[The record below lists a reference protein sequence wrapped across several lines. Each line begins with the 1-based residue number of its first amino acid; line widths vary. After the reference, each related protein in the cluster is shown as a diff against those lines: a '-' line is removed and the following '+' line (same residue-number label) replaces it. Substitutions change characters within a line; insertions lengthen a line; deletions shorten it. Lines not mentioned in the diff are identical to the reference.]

1 MSIEINIKLNIN
13 EYPILNQFKKKE
25 LENQIYKI
33 IKTGYNIYF
42 PSVTEINNNIEYH
55 EFIEHINNIKLDIKN
70 EINTIDIS
78 NKINSLELSLN
89 KLIGI
94 SSNSA
99 KKGNYGENYLEE
111 IIIQKYGD
119 IKYEKK
125 NHIPH
130 SGDAWLYLPDNKIIM
145 LESKNYTTPVKKEE
159 INKLEYDMKN
169 NNIKWSLL
177 ININSSIQG
186 MKELDFY
193 TFNHNNE
200 TYSIIMISNLS
211 SDLHKLDLGLQIIRK
226 LINIFNNINN
236 FPWIIYDIKD
246 NLIELNDIMKKNY
259 VLRDTFYNME
269 KEIINSL
276 SIYHV
281 HVRNYQF
288 ELEQII
294 LKITNKIN
302 NTMIKSIE
310 CVDLNIN
317 IELLNNYKSFKIYN
331 ILIKIIDTFY
341 SKKWIINIDTL
352 KIYNNNV
359 EIGYIKI
366 QHNKIIIFN
375 IKNDITIN
383 FNKNKDFENYKNL
396 ELLQL
401 L

>member
-1 MSIEINIKLNIN
+1 MSIEINIKLNIE
-13 EYPILNQFKKKE
+13 EYPILNQLKKKD
-25 LENQIYKI
+25 LETQIYKI
-33 IKTGYNIYF
+33 IKTGYDIYF
-42 PSVTEINNNIEYH
+42 PSIKKINNNIEYY
-55 EFIEHINNIKLDIKN
+55 EFIEQINNIKSDIKN
-70 EINTIDIS
+70 ELNTIDIS
-78 NKINSLELSLN
+78 NKINSLESSLN

-111 IIIQKYGD
+111 IISQRYGD

-145 LESKNYTTPVKKEE
+145 LESKNYTTSIKKEE
-159 INKLEYDMKN
+159 INKLEFDMIT

-177 ININSSIQG
+177 ISLNSSIQG

-200 TYSIIMISNLS
+200 TFSIIMISNLS
-211 SDLHKLDLGLQIIRK
+211 SDLHKLDLGVQIIRK
-226 LINIFNNINN
+226 LINIFNNIND
-236 FPWIIYDIKD
+236 FPWIIHDV
-246 NLIELNDIMKKNY
+246 NQSLIELNNIMKKNY
-259 VLRDTFYNME
+259 ILRDSFYNME

-276 SIYHV
+276 SVYHV
-281 HVRNYQF
+281 HIRNYQY

-294 LKITNKIN
+294 LEITNKIN
-302 NTMIKSIE
+302 NTMKKSID
-310 CVDLNIN
+310 CIDFNIN

-331 ILIKIIDTFY
+331 ILIKIIDVFY
-341 SKKWIINIDTL
+341 SKKWIINIDTF
-352 KIYNNNV
+352 KIYNNNI

-366 QHNKIIIFN
+366 QHNKILIFN

-383 FNKNKDFENYKNL
+383 FNKNKDLENYKNL
-396 ELLQL
+396 ELLEL